1 MAAADPEQI
10 TVNLAVVSGVC
21 SGPPDVRTLESGR
34 RLAAL
39 GVRTHGPGAHAT
51 SVPVTVWD
59 PPAWIDALDTDE
71 AVVVVGTVNRRFFR
85 TAAGARGAKAEVEA
99 SYISRTS
106 RRGLQTA
113 LRKASDALD
122 GLG

>member
-1 MAAADPEQI
+1 MAATEEQI
-10 TVNLAVVSGVC
+10 TVNLAVVAGVC
-21 SGPPDVRTLESGR
+21 SGPPEVRTLDSGR

-59 PPAWIDALDTDE
+59 PPAWLEALDVDD

-99 SYISRTS
+99 AYVSRPS
-106 RRGLQTA
+106 RRGRQTA
-113 LRKASDALD
+113 FRKASDALD